1 MNERNKRTVKFHFAK
16 KWKDKIFLIFY
27 TYNFAHLHRRLISI
41 ERKMEFYFSED
52 IQKYHTKRKMYYPVA
67 NNHFV
72 HLKKKTY
79 NRNDGSYLFE
89 STFDRTRDKFFKI
102 QRNILL
108 STIFLTF
115 LRIQIILKI
124 YDNDATFLYHRYKA
138 AFTSRDSPLS

>member
-27 TYNFAHLHRRLISI
+27 TYNFAHLHRRLILI
-41 ERKMEFYFSED
+41 ETKMEFYFSED

-72 HLKKKTY
+72 HLKK
-79 NRNDGSYLFE
+79 NVQPERWFIFE

>member
-41 ERKMEFYFSED
+41 ETKMEFYFSED

-72 HLKKKTY
+72 HLKKKCTTGTMVHICLSQLLIEQEI
-79 NRNDGSYLFE
+79 NFS
-89 STFDRTRDKFFKI
+89 KFKE
-102 QRNILL
+102 
-108 STIFLTF
+108 IFF
-115 LRIQIILKI
+115 YR
-124 YDNDATFLYHRYKA
+124 LY
-138 AFTSRDSPLS
+138 S